1 MKKLLIC
8 LLASLTFMA
17 CSDDDTA
24 PVVTPTER
32 GTVTDN
38 EGNVYNWVR
47 IGDQDW
53 TTTNAYNGEPF
64 YNLTYYNEY
73 LEWEDYIFEFSSTRK
88 RLRDKYVPVYGNLMK
103 YEEAVASAPEG
114 WRLPTD
120 EDWKKLER
128 TLGMGGEA
136 DHEGWRGNIA
146 PRLMQIDGGC
156 EMGLLL
162 GGIIEYSA
170 TSGMTLSLDLY
181 HQDES
186 GFYWTSTIDDTP
198 SDFTKAFYR
207 KITAMN
213 EGVERQSTNIDNR
226 LMSVRWVRD
235 AQ

>member
-53 TTTNAYNGEPF
+53 TTTNAHNGEPF

-128 TLGMGGEA
+128 TLGMCGEA
-136 DHEGWRGNIA
+136 ASDPMMI
-146 PRLMQIDGGC
+146 P
-156 EMGLLL
+156 LLL
-162 GGIIEYSA
+162 AFGLNEFSMSPSA
-170 TSGMTLSLDLY
+170 ILRARKMVTQY
-181 HQDES
+181 
-186 GFYWTSTIDDTP
+186 DTRELQAVA
-198 SDFTKAFYR
+198 DKAMSFAT
-207 KITAMN
+207 TA
-213 EGVERQSTNIDNR
+213 EVENYMREFINQ
-226 LMSVRWVRD
+226 
-235 AQ
+235 